1 MNKTEELIREYQ
13 ARMAALKELLSGP
26 EARSRAAEI
35 EREIRALYKEV
46 AVASKQLAS
55 VQEGVKQLIDQFKT
69 ATVTEDE
76 SKVMIRSFVETMK
89 TDALGS
95 STYVAEGWNQICTGQ
110 FDKAIASLSSAVKLN
125 PSDTKAMA
133 LLGWAYSYQGMYE
146 EALGVCLKVLQME
159 PNNDG
164 VRNNLGFVCLKKGI
178 YGEAIEHLS
187 KVIKS
192 GKDRV
197 AVLYAHYYLGLVY
210 LERQMLDDALFFF
223 SKAGMLGPNL
233 IEAFYHLGL
242 VYSMKGMQAAAVR
255 EWEKCQK
262 LSPGN
267 WWARKAAEHIE
278 AAKSRESR

>member
-1 MNKTEELIREYQ
+1 MSKIEELVREYQ
-13 ARMAALKELLSGP
+13 ARMAALKEMLSGP
-26 EARSRAAEI
+26 EARSRAPEI

-46 AVASKQLAS
+46 AVATKQLAS
-55 VQEGVKQLIDQFKT
+55 IQEGVKHLIDQFKT

-110 FDKAIASLSSAVKLN
+110 FDKAIVSLTSAVKLN

-255 EWEKCQK
+255 EWEKCLK
-262 LSPGN
+262 LSPQN

-278 AAKSRESR
+278 AARGRETR

>member
-1 MNKTEELIREYQ
+1 MPSLEDIIKELQ
-13 ARMAALKELLSGP
+13 DRMAKLKTRLKGP
-26 EARSRAAEI
+26 EAKAQAANI
-35 EREIRALYKEV
+35 EQEIRVLYKEV

-55 VQEGVKQLIDQFKT
+55 LQDGVKQLIDQFKS
-69 ATVTEDE
+69 ANVNEDE

-110 FDKAIASLSSAVKLN
+110 FDKAIVSLSNAVKLN

-133 LLGWAYSYQGMYE
+133 LLGWAYSYQGLYE
-146 EALGVCLKVLQME
+146 DALGVCLQVLQLE

-178 YGEAIEHLS
+178 FGEAIEHLS

-192 GKDRV
+192 GKDRT

-223 SKAGMLGPNL
+223 SKATVLGPNL
-233 IEAFYHLGL
+233 IEAYYHLGQ
-242 VYSMKGMQAAAVR
+242 VYAMKKMSGAAIR

-262 LSPGN
+262 LSPHN
-267 WWARKAAEHIE
+267 WWAKKAAEHIE
-278 AAKSRESR
+278 AAKAEEA

>member
-1 MNKTEELIREYQ
+1 MSKIEGIIREYQ
-13 ARMAALKELLSGP
+13 AKMAALSELLSGP

-35 EREIRALYKEV
+35 ERDIRALYKEV
-46 AVASKQLAS
+46 AVAAKQLAS
-55 VQEGVKQLIDQFKT
+55 IQDGVKHLIDQFKT

-242 VYSMKGMQAAAVR
+242 VYSLKGMQAAAVR
-255 EWEKCQK
+255 EWEKCLK
-262 LSPGN
+262 LSPHN
-267 WWARKAAEHIE
+267 WWAKKAAEHIE
-278 AAKSRESR
+278 AFNSREAR

>member
-1 MNKTEELIREYQ
+1 MSKIEELIREYQ
-13 ARMAALKELLSGP
+13 ARMAALRELLSGP

-46 AVASKQLAS
+46 AVAAKQLAS
-55 VQEGVKQLIDQFKT
+55 IQDGVKQLIDQFKT

-146 EALGVCLKVLQME
+146 EALGVCLRVLQME

-242 VYSMKGMQAAAVR
+242 VYSLKGMQAAAVR
-255 EWEKCQK
+255 EWEKCIK
-262 LSPGN
+262 LSPHN
-267 WWARKAAEHIE
+267 WWAKKAAEHIE
-278 AAKSRESR
+278 AAGNRESR

>member
-1 MNKTEELIREYQ
+1 MSKTEEIIKEFQSRL
-13 ARMAALKELLSGP
+13 AALDERLKGP
-26 EARSRAAEI
+26 EARARAAEI
-35 EREIRALYKEV
+35 EKDIRTLYKEI
-46 AVASKQLAS
+46 AIHAKQLAAL
-55 VQEGVKQLIDQFKT
+55 QEGVKQLIDRYKST
-69 ATVTEDE
+69 AVTEDE

-110 FDKAIASLSSAVKLN
+110 FDQAIASLSAAVKLN
-125 PSDTKAMA
+125 HSDTKAMA
-133 LLGWAYSYQGMYE
+133 LLGWAYSYQGRYE
-146 EALGVCLKVLQME
+146 DALAVCLKVLQME

-164 VRNNLGFVCLKKGI
+164 VRNNLGFICLKKGI

-233 IEAFYHLGL
+233 IEAFYHLGQ
-242 VYSMKGMQAAAVR
+242 VYFLKGMQAAAVR
-255 EWEKCQK
+255 EWEKCLK
-262 LSPGN
+262 LSPHN
-267 WWARKAAEHIE
+267 WWAKKAAERIQAME
-278 AAKSRESR
+278 GQEPR